1 MYSIEANLL
10 AKPSSGNSY
19 TALSIGE
26 NKLPGTPLRLDLE
39 PFSNARL
46 HKITPL
52 NFNKSMPF
60 RQTLKILFQDSPAHE
75 VALRLTTENNSVAR
89 DGVMHDGDR
98 DFTSVSPG
106 EVIRLTINTKKQIFL
121 NWPKECRTVPFN
133 EILLQKLSQ
142 KMKET
147 CKNPCKDDY
156 NYGKRLNEIIQHL
169 PTCKNEEEIECRLKT
184 THNIVSD
191 VLLKP
196 CIKVTYK
203 PQIKRSKLLPENM
216 VLLRLEFVEPLTIN
230 VREEYLIYDTVAMIS
245 AIGGT
250 LGLFIGISFYN
261 IAGTA
266 MDWLQYRVNWWKSHY
281 KKSQPIFMKTSS
293 IGHANISSLADIE
306 EKLIQKV
313 STKIL
318 NKTGGKFSSLKAE
331 VDDLKKRVEQIDH

>member
-39 PFSNARL
+39 QFSNARS
-46 HKITPL
+46 HKITPI

-60 RQTLKILFQDSPAHE
+60 RHTLKILFQDSPAHK

-89 DGVMHDGDR
+89 NGVMHDGDR
-98 DFTSVSPG
+98 DFTSGSPG

-133 EILLQKLSQ
+133 EILLQKLSD
-142 KMKET
+142 KMEET

-169 PTCKNEEEIECRLKT
+169 PTCKNEEERECWLKT
-184 THNIVSD
+184 THNVVSD

-196 CIKVTYK
+196 CTRVTYK
-203 PQIKRSKLLPENM
+203 PQIKRRKLLPENM
-216 VLLRLEFVEPLTIN
+216 VLFDLEFVEPPTIN

-250 LGLFIGISFYN
+250 LGLFIGLSFYN
-261 IAGTA
+261 IAGTT
-266 MDWLQYRVNWWKSHY
+266 MDWLQYTVDGWKSHY
-281 KKSQPIFMKTSS
+281 KKSQPIFMKTNS
-293 IGHANISSLADIE
+293 IAHANISSLADIE
-306 EKLIQKV
+306 EKLIQEL
-313 STKIL
+313 STKIF
-318 NKTGGKFSSLKAE
+318 NKNRRKFSSLKAE